1 MLGLWQL
8 KDEGEAGMEGCW
20 EKQKAVEYL
29 DNEKY
34 CTDHVSSKKEGENE
48 KREIKC
54 AMGRWQ
60 WDRLVSVDAAAAAAN
75 TTVLLRVAVSASTAA
90 LV

>member
-1 MLGLWQL
+1 M
-8 KDEGEAGMEGCW
+8 
-20 EKQKAVEYL
+20 EYL

-48 KREIKC
+48 KKEIKC

-60 WDRLVSVDAAAAAAN
+60 WDRLVSVDAAAAN

>member
-1 MLGLWQL
+1 MKNIALIMSVQ
-8 KDEGEAGMEGCW
+8 KKR
-20 EKQKAVEYL
+20 EKMR
-29 DNEKY
+29 
-34 CTDHVSSKKEGENE
+34 KK
-48 KREIKC
+48 EIKC

-60 WDRLVSVDAAAAAAN
+60 WDRLVSVDAAAAN